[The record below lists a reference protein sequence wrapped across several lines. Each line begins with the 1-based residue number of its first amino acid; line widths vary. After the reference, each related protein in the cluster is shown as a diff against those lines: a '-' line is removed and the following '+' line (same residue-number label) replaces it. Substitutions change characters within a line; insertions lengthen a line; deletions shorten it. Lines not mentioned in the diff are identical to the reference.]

1 MGEKITIYDIAKTAE
16 VSPATVS
23 RMINHPDIVTEDT
36 REKILKA
43 FDECGIR
50 PEDLTAKK
58 RQAYSARK
66 TAAASQTI
74 MVSIPNIGN
83 PFYDDILEGIQDYL
97 KMNHYHAIITT
108 EIPQRNTMQSF
119 LNYCASLQIAGII
132 VMYPLS
138 EDFLRQLKAA
148 YPLVQCSE
156 YNPFYQNVPYVSI
169 DDYTASKMAVDV
181 LIRKGSRRIGF
192 FSTSYEFRY
201 TQNRYRA
208 YKSMLDSHGLEARPE
223 YVVQVAD
230 FTYERILGA
239 AEQFFELPEPPDA
252 VFAVSD
258 SHAHAV
264 VKAGIKH
271 GLRIPED
278 LKVFGF
284 DDTIYATLSTPTI
297 STVAQPRRDLG
308 LESARILLNMI
319 NDPVTPQKSL
329 LLPAR
334 LEIREST

>member
-1 MGEKITIYDIAKTAE
+1 MGEKITIYDIARTAE

-23 RMINHPDIVTEDT
+23 RMINHPDIVTEET
-36 REKILKA
+36 REKILEA
-43 FDECGIR
+43 FAECGIR
-50 PEDLTAKK
+50 PEDLTTKK
-58 RQAYSARK
+58 RQAYSSRR
-66 TAAASQTI
+66 AAGSGQTV

-83 PFYDDILEGIQDYL
+83 PFYNDILEGIHDYL
-97 KMNHYHAIITT
+97 KMNHYHTIITT

-156 YNPFYQNVPYVSI
+156 YNPLYQNVPYVSI
-169 DDYTASKMAVDV
+169 DDYSSSKMAVDL

-192 FSTSYEFRY
+192 FTTSYEFRY

-208 YKSMLDSHGLEARPE
+208 YKSMLDSHGLEMRPE
-223 YVVQVAD
+223 YVIQAAD
-230 FTYERILGA
+230 FDYERILNA
-239 AEQFFELPEPPDA
+239 AERYFTLPEPPDA

-264 VKAGIKH
+264 VKAGMKH

-284 DDTIYATLSTPTI
+284 DDTIYATLST
-297 STVAQPRRDLG
+297 VKD
-308 LESARILLNMI
+308 ARILSAI
-319 NDPVTPQKSL
+319 
-329 LLPAR
+329 
-334 LEIREST
+334 